1 MQNSNRFFDD
11 LAKMANGAVSVAT
24 GMRQEVEQM
33 VRQQFERFLS
43 DRDLVSRDE
52 FDAVRV
58 MAEQARAENEALAAR
73 LAALETAAKP
83 KTTTAKKT
91 ASRTTAKTATTR
103 QRKPKTAD

>member
-58 MAEQARAENEALAAR
+58 MAEKARAENEALAAR

-91 ASRTTAKTATTR
+91 ASRTTAKTAPTR
-103 QRKPKTAD
+103 QRKPKTTD

>member
-58 MAEQARAENEALAAR
+58 MAEKARAENEALAAR